1 MRQLLKTKTFRVLC
15 IAALLIGAY
24 AIAGFWAAPKLLRST
39 LLKEIPKTL
48 VGVKPGVGEVRI
60 NPFLFQVE
68 VKDFSLT
75 GAEDTKLAGFARLF
89 VDFQLSSI
97 WHRAYTFSHIDIESP
112 FANAVIFKDGS
123 VNLSQLS
130 PKTAKKPKPDQK
142 NAQPIPA
149 LRIGS
154 FKVTHGFL
162 SFDDRRRPSDFATRL
177 EPINFE
183 LQNFST
189 GVQGGRFTFT
199 GESKLGERIEWHGH
213 LSVQPIES
221 DGEFQIA
228 GLQVHTIWEY
238 LEDRLSFLVNSGKI
252 DLNATYKFSLQ
263 DEVDLNAEVSKVAL
277 TDLAVRPKDSDVD
290 WITVPELIL
299 SGTTLDLQARKAHS
313 DSLSLKDVKLVT
325 WLEPDGSFNLLKLA
339 ATPVPAATAAAA
351 SPPPALVPPATPA
364 PAAASQ
370 PAPAPPAAPTPAPPA
385 GPAPPATPAPPAAS
399 QPAPAPLAA
408 PAPATAPPAG
418 DAVPPKAWQYELRE
432 FTVRDASIS
441 AEDRRTKPAAKVLLA
456 PLSIKLLGVNL
467 DLAKALS
474 IELDTKINDAGS
486 LSVTGAVT
494 PQPAAANLNL
504 KLAGIELAALQPYI
518 SQYTSMTLLSG
529 ALSGDAKFSFGAN
542 QPAWQFGG
550 TLSVANLH
558 TVDNALHDDF
568 INWDRLEI
576 QGLNFQHQPDRL
588 DIDQVTAR
596 KLYARVM
603 IEPDESINVK
613 RVLAGPGA
621 TVTAPSG
628 TTGPPVAA
636 TAAPAPAAPLP
647 RAGRKRAPA
656 GRAPAVAASAPN
668 AAPGMPMSIKRIVIK
683 GGQANFADLS
693 VMPNFS
699 TGIQN
704 LEGTVLGLSS
714 KADSRAK
721 VDLHG
726 SVDAFAPVS
735 ITGEV
740 NVLGATLYTDLSMS
754 FRNIELSTFNPYSGK
769 FAGYNISKG
778 KLTTE
783 LHYKVQGRKLDA
795 QHHIIVEQLE
805 FGEKTESKAA
815 VSLPIKLALALLKD
829 RDGVIDLNL
838 PVTGSLD
845 DPQFKLAPIIWKV
858 FVNILEKAVT
868 APFALLGSL
877 FGGGPDLQ
885 FVDFEPGAAQLDPV
899 ATEKVQTL
907 VKALS
912 GRPQLKIEIPIAVV
926 NDVDRPR
933 LIEQKFQAQLQS
945 QLQAQAPGA
954 RKKATGAP
962 TDFAQLDPAPQLEML
977 TQLYAKNV
985 GAQPKFPESIA
996 AIKTKPEIIA
1006 AKIDFLSGELRQHIT
1021 VSEAE
1026 LTALGQQRALNLQ
1039 QALLTGTQIDPG
1051 RVFLVANDKA
1061 KNEDGR
1067 VRLELSLR

>member
-1 MRQLLKTKTFRVLC
+1 LRQIFKTKVFRILC
-15 IAALLIGAY
+15 IAALLIGVY
-24 AIAGFWAAPKLLRST
+24 AMAGFWAAPKLLRST
-39 LLKEIPKTL
+39 LLKEIPKML
-48 VGVKPGVGEVRI
+48 VDVKPAVGDIRI

-68 VKDFSLT
+68 IKDFSLT
-75 GAEDTKLAGFARLF
+75 GTNDTKLAGFARLF
-89 VDFQLSSI
+89 VDFDLSSV
-97 WHRAYTFSHIDIESP
+97 WHRAYTFGHIDIESP

-123 VNLSQLS
+123 LNLSQLS

-142 NAQPIPA
+142 DAEPIPA

-154 FKVTHGFL
+154 FKVTQGFL

-189 GVQGGRFTFT
+189 GVQGGRFTFA
-199 GESKLGERIEWHGH
+199 GASKLGERIEWHGH

-263 DEVDLNAEVSKVAL
+263 DDVDLKVDVAKVAL
-277 TDLAVRPKDSDVD
+277 TDLAVRPKDSDID

-299 SGTTLDLQARKAHS
+299 SGTTLDLKGRQAHS

-339 ATPVPAATAAAA
+339 ATP
-351 SPPPALVPPATPA
+351 
-364 PAAASQ
+364 
-370 PAPAPPAAPTPAPPA
+370 APPLAPTPASPPA
-385 GPAPPATPAPPAAS
+385 SPPAPTPV
-399 QPAPAPLAA
+399 PAPALA
-408 PAPATAPPAG
+408 PPPATAPPAAG
-418 DAVPPKAWQYELRE
+418 AAPLKAWQYDLRE
-432 FTVRDASIS
+432 FALRDASIS

-456 PLSIKLLGVNL
+456 PLSIKVLGVNL
-467 DLAKALS
+467 DLSRALS
-474 IELDTKINDAGS
+474 IALDTKINDAGA
-486 LSVTGAVT
+486 LSVTGTVT
-494 PQPAAANLNL
+494 PQPPAANLNL
-504 KLAGIELAALQPYI
+504 KLTGIELAALQPYI
-518 SQYTSMTLLSG
+518 LQYTSMTLLAG

-542 QPAWQFGG
+542 QTAWQFGG
-550 TLSVANLH
+550 NLSVANLH
-558 TVDNALHDDF
+558 TVDNALHEDF

-588 DIDQVTAR
+588 EVDQVTAR
-596 KLYARVM
+596 KLYARV
-603 IEPDESINVK
+603 IVEPDESINVK

-621 TVTAPSG
+621 TVVAASG
-628 TTGPPVAA
+628 NTGPPVAA

-647 RAGRKRAPA
+647 RAGRSPKPPRRAA
-656 GRAPAVAASAPN
+656 SVAASAPN

-740 NVLGATLYTDLSMS
+740 NVLGAALYTDLAMS

-815 VSLPIKLALALLKD
+815 VSLPIKLAVALLKD

-868 APFALLGSL
+868 APFALLGAL

-899 ATEKVQTL
+899 ATEKGQSL

-912 GRPQLKIEIPIAVV
+912 ERPQLKIEIPIAVV

-933 LIEQKFQAQLQS
+933 LIEQKFQAQLQV
-945 QLQAQAPGA
+945 QAPGA
-954 RKKATGAP
+954 RKKATGAA
-962 TDFAQLDPAPQLEML
+962 TDFAQLDPSTQLEML
-977 TQLYAKNV
+977 AQLYTKNF
-985 GAQPKFPESIA
+985 GAEPKFPESIA
-996 AIKTKPEIIA
+996 AIKPKPEVIA
-1006 AKIDFLSGELRQHIT
+1006 AKIDFLSRELRQRIT

-1026 LTALGQQRALNLQ
+1026 LTALGQQRAMNLQ
-1039 QALLTGTQIDPG
+1039 QVLLTGTQIDPG